1 MNRKRITASR
11 LKKGLS
17 AVLMIFG
24 FSSVFAQQT
33 VTLKQA
39 IEYAL
44 QNKTDAL
51 KAKLEV
57 TNADYKIAEAKAGA
71 LPKINGTANLT
82 YNPILQQS
90 ALDVGK
96 AFGGPSKIE
105 MVAFGQPWI
114 AGAGVQLQQAVFNQQ
129 VFIGLKAAKSTKEF
143 YQLNAELTDEQIIE
157 RVSNAYFQ
165 VFTVEQNQQTLESSY
180 ASTEKVRNIIKSL
193 FDNGLAKKIDLDRT
207 NVNLTNI
214 ETNIKQTKNGVA
226 QAKNALKFYMG
237 MPIEKDI
244 QLVKEDMEITPHLLE
259 NTMSSDNRTEVK
271 VLLKNKE
278 LLEYNKKATEAAY
291 YPTVNLTANYNW
303 QGLGPKFPLTNG
315 TSNGVYWSDYS
326 AIGLGINVPIFNGF
340 ATKSKIQ
347 QAQIDLDKLNL
358 DIQETKLSLDLAYQN
373 AKSQIENSLNTLE
386 YQKANVALAEDV
398 LANTK
403 SNYQYG
409 LATLTDLLDAENSLV
424 QAKNNYTNAIL
435 DYKIA
440 EVQYY
445 KSKGELKTYL
455 K

>member
-82 YNPILQQS
+82 YNPIIQEIVLAGQTF
-90 ALDVGK
+90 K
-96 AFGGPSKIE
+96 
-105 MVAFGQPWI
+105 MGQPWVAI
-114 AGAGVQLQQAVFNQQ
+114 AGVQLQQAVFNQQ

-143 YQLNAELTDEQIIE
+143 YQLNANLTDEQIIE

-303 QGLGPKFPLTNG
+303 QGIGEKFPLVNG
-315 TSNGVYWSDYS
+315 SSRGVRWSDFS

-386 YQKANVALAEDV
+386 YQKANVQLAEDV

>member
-1 MNRKRITASR
+1 MNRKRITATV
-11 LKKGLS
+11 LKSGLS
-17 AVLMIFG
+17 AVFMIFG
-24 FSSVFAQQT
+24 FTSGFAQQT

-82 YNPILQQS
+82 YNPILQKS
-90 ALDVGK
+90 ALPGDI
-96 AFGGPSKIE
+96 FGAPGTTVLVP
-105 MVAFGQPWI
+105 FGQKWI
-114 AGAGVQLQQAVFNQQ
+114 AGAGVQLQQALFNQQ

-143 YQLNAELTDEQIIE
+143 YQLNADLTDEQIIE

-165 VFTVEQNQQTLESSY
+165 VFTVEQNQETLESSY
-180 ASTEKVRNIIKSL
+180 ASTEKARNIIKSL

-214 ETNIKQTKNGVA
+214 ETNIKQTKNGVN

-259 NTMSSDNRTEVK
+259 NTLSTDNRTEVK
-271 VLLKNKE
+271 VLLKNRE

-291 YPTVNLTANYNW
+291 YPTVNLTANYSW
-303 QGLGPKFPLTNG
+303 QGLGEKFPLTNG
-315 TSNGVYWSDYS
+315 RSNGVYWSDYS
-326 AIGLGINVPIFNGF
+326 AIGLGVSIPIFNGF
-340 ATKSKIQ
+340 ATKSKVQ
-347 QAQIDLDKLNL
+347 QAQIDLDKVNL

-373 AKSQIENSLNTLE
+373 AKSQIENSLSTLE
-386 YQKANVALAEDV
+386 NQKANVTLAEDV
-398 LANTK
+398 LANTR

-440 EVQYY
+440 EIQYY
-445 KSKGELKTYL
+445 KSRGELKTYL